1 MPLPLPQQI
10 RASHNLG
17 RIFQLNGGAALS
29 RHGWS
34 TRRGRGDDDRR
45 SDTHPRFLPVQKI
58 KIFFCAL
65 LQLLLLSFKKN
76 HHRDSKIG
84 PMTLPTPLFL
94 SLPRPLSLFPSF
106 LSPLLAFALEHAIP
120 LLLRFC
126 HRRKHCCLESLEELL
141 HRRKFL
147 SQLRNF
153 FVLEP

>member
-45 SDTHPRFLPVQKI
+45 SDTHPRFCSSKD
-58 KIFFCAL
+58 IFFCA
-65 LQLLLLSFKKN
+65 QLLLSFKKN

-94 SLPRPLSLFPSF
+94 SLPRPLSLSPSF

-126 HRRKHCCLESLEELL
+126 HRRKHCCLESFEELL